1 MAILNEIPKDVTL
14 VAVSKTKPIEMIMEC
29 YDIGQ
34 RDFGENKVQD
44 LIAKKEVLP
53 KPRTAE
59 QRFVH
64 MCDFLAS
71 RKFVDVKFDD
81 NNIIG

>member
-44 LIAKKEVLP
+44 LIA
-53 KPRTAE
+53 
-59 QRFVH
+59 
-64 MCDFLAS
+64 
-71 RKFVDVKFDD
+71 
-81 NNIIG
+81 

>member
-44 LIAKKEVLP
+44 LIAKKEDKKHVSGVMIVLAILFIL
-53 KPRTAE
+53 KLW
-59 QRFVH
+59 F
-64 MCDFLAS
+64 M
-71 RKFVDVKFDD
+71 
-81 NNIIG
+81 